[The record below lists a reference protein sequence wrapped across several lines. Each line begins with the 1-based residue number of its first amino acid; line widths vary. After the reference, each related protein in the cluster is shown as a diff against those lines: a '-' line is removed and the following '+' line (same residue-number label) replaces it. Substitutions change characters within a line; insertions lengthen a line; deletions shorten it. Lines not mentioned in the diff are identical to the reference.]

1 MSLLE
6 AKVKSVLS
14 GDTVILHN
22 VNNPK
27 QERTLSLAFV
37 SAPRI
42 RREGDEPFA
51 FESRDFLRRLL
62 VGKVVHFKVLYKIP
76 TGANR
81 EYGIISLPNKTQLPE
96 LAVAEGWVKIRD
108 DAGRKDDSEE
118 ATAILEKLQV
128 VEARAKADS
137 KGLWAETSGKIE
149 SSYELSDPKAFVE
162 EWKGK
167 TMDAIVEKVLSGDR
181 LIVRLLLSPTKH
193 VQTMLLIAGI
203 RAPSTKRTN
212 PSDGKEQPAEPFG
225 EEAQQFVEMRLLQR
239 NIAVDILGVSPAGQL
254 VGNVKHPVNGS
265 IAPYLLKAGLA
276 RCTDHHSTMLGAE
289 MGALR
294 QAEKSAKDSRQGVFQ
309 GHVAV
314 KASSAGELEAVV
326 SRIQSADTIF
336 LRNKAGSEKR
346 INLSS
351 VRQPKPSDPKQ
362 APWGAEAKEFL
373 RKKLIG
379 KHVKVTIDGK
389 RAATEG
395 YDEREMA
402 TVTFNGKNVGI
413 LLVENGF
420 ASVIRHRQEDTD
432 RSPIYDDL
440 LLAEQQAQEEGK
452 GMWNAKAPSTKQYVD
467 YSESLEKA
475 KRQLSLLSRQRKVP
489 AIVDFVKSGSRFT
502 VLVPRENA
510 KLTFVLSGIRA
521 PRSAR
526 NPTDKAEPFGQE
538 AHDFAN
544 KRTLQRDVEIDVEDC
559 DKNGGFI
566 GTLYVN
572 RENFAK
578 LLLEEG
584 LASVHEYSAQKSG
597 NANELIAAE
606 KKAKEAHKGLWH
618 DWEPSADDGEAATAG
633 ETSETNGHGE
643 SGESATPAARRKD
656 YRDVII
662 THVDETGRL
671 KLQQIGTGTA
681 ALTEL
686 MNAFRNFHLNPAN
699 SSRLDNPPKAGD
711 FVAAQFTADNE
722 WYRARVRRNDREAKK
737 AEVVYIDYGNSET
750 LPWSRLR
757 PLAQPQFSPQTK
769 LKPQAL
775 DAQLSFLQ
783 LPAAPEYLADA
794 VDFIARETADRQLV
808 ANVDAVE
815 KDGTLFVTLFDP
827 AESKSGE
834 QSLNADVVG
843 EGFAMVARK
852 LKPWERA
859 ASAVLEGLK
868 KREEEAK
875 AERRGMW
882 EYGDLTEDE

>member
-96 LAVAEGWVKIRD
+96 LAVTEGWVKIRD

-118 ATAILEKLQV
+118 AAAILEKLQV

-137 KGLWAETSGKIE
+137 KGLWAETGGKIE
-149 SSYELSDPKAFVE
+149 SSYELPDPKTFGE

-167 TMDAIVEKVLSGDR
+167 AIDAIVEKVLSGDR

-239 NIAVDILGVSPAGQL
+239 NIVVNVLGVSPAGQL
-254 VGNVKHPVNGS
+254 VGNVKHPVNGT

-289 MGALR
+289 MGTLR

-309 GHVAV
+309 GHVAA
-314 KASSAGELEAVV
+314 KASSSGELEAVV
-326 SRIQSADTIF
+326 CRVQSADTIY
-336 LRNKAGSEKR
+336 LRNKAGGEKR

-373 RKKLIG
+373 RKKLIA

-402 TVTFNGKNVGI
+402 TITLNGKNVGM

-452 GMWNAKAPSTKQYVD
+452 GMWNAKAPAIKQYVD

-521 PRSAR
+521 PKSAR
-526 NPTDKAEPFGQE
+526 NPAEKAEPFGQE

-544 KRTLQRDVEIDVEDC
+544 KRSLQRDVEIDVEDC
-559 DKNGGFI
+559 DKNGAFI
-566 GTLYVN
+566 GTLHVN

-584 LASVHEYSAQKSG
+584 LASVHAYSAEKSG
-597 NANELIAAE
+597 NANELFAAE
-606 KKAKEAHKGLWH
+606 QKAKETRKGLWQ
-618 DWEPSADDGEAATAG
+618 DWDPSAEDEEAAAGTA
-633 ETSETNGHGE
+633 SETNSHGE
-643 SGESATPAARRKD
+643 NGDSAARRKD

-671 KLQQIGTGTA
+671 RLQQIGTGTA

-686 MNAFRNFHLNPAN
+686 MNAFRNFHLNPTNAGG
-699 SSRLDNPPKAGD
+699 LPNPPKAGD
-711 FVAAQFTADNE
+711 FVAARFTADNE
-722 WYRARVRRNDREAKK
+722 WYRARIRRNDREAKK
-737 AEVVYIDYGNSET
+737 AEVVYVDYGNSET
-750 LPWSRLR
+750 LPWTRLR
-757 PLAQPQFSPQTK
+757 PLSQPQFSPQTK

-783 LPAAPEYLADA
+783 LPGSPEYLADA

-834 QSLNADVVG
+834 QNLNADVVG
-843 EGFAMVARK
+843 EGLAMVPRK
-852 LKPWERA
+852 LKAWER
-859 ASAVLEGLK
+859 SATGVLEGLK

-875 AERRGMW
+875 TERRGMW